1 MVATDASNVF
11 LKFIQK
17 YYDTIVYQVTAKVEA
32 QGGFTFESRAGRGP
46 ITFPGGV
53 FKISDVRGNLGP
65 STFTRYSFL
74 PIGGTSQDF
83 GITLPLLIC
92 VDDCG
97 TASETILAFQ
107 GELYFSVE
115 APNGAPPSMLVNGD
129 LKMDGWWY
137 NVLKAPFAHMGN
149 VQLGIGF
156 DMKVGIF
163 PPTRIEAGGQICF
176 GSKNACQRL
185 GANDNYVHGAAY
197 IGISASNPADNYFMG
212 MITEVTVEKI
222 FSILGDTIN
231 PKFYQ
236 WATLLPG
243 KIAQSG
249 IEPFH
254 QEKCDAAKA
263 GGLLET
269 EEIVD
274 PLADTVGKTTATK
287 TITPSAD
294 SNQAKI
300 DKNCYAYISFSPI
313 ESKELRFRSGT
324 VFIDQGIGM
333 SGRINILGYRVGVEA
348 QISKTRFYV
357 NVEMDKLDLKVL
369 KIGARLNS
377 KNQVEGN
384 PKFLMDFNA
393 MPPSA
398 VIQINGAF
406 EIPIL
411 QTYARF
417 TFSSTRKA
425 LSSSRK

>member
-1 MVATDASNVF
+1 MERVIIRNLRTRFLDKFITTYADTGKAVLPFCLGPSDKCNKDPVRAIYGSVQLKSDPYCDGVIIPATIPELTLGSVLYNIAGKNEDVLKFLGPLKSAGIKDATLELVAGKYGVELNARGSPMVATDASNVF

-176 GSKNACQRL
+176 
-185 GANDNYVHGAAY
+185 
-197 IGISASNPADNYFMG
+197 
-212 MITEVTVEKI
+212 
-222 FSILGDTIN
+222 
-231 PKFYQ
+231 
-236 WATLLPG
+236 
-243 KIAQSG
+243 
-249 IEPFH
+249 
-254 QEKCDAAKA
+254 
-263 GGLLET
+263 
-269 EEIVD
+269 
-274 PLADTVGKTTATK
+274 
-287 TITPSAD
+287 
-294 SNQAKI
+294 
-300 DKNCYAYISFSPI
+300 
-313 ESKELRFRSGT
+313 
-324 VFIDQGIGM
+324 
-333 SGRINILGYRVGVEA
+333 
-348 QISKTRFYV
+348 
-357 NVEMDKLDLKVL
+357 DLKTLAKDWAQMTTTSTVL
-369 KIGARLNS
+369 HT
-377 KNQVEGN
+377 
-384 PKFLMDFNA
+384 
-393 MPPSA
+393 SA
-398 VIQINGAF
+398 FRRVIQLTTISWA
-406 EIPIL
+406 
-411 QTYARF
+411 
-417 TFSSTRKA
+417 
-425 LSSSRK
+425 